1 MAERE
6 SSTYLV
12 WRNEKAPL
20 HARESAYTTSL
31 LAVREW
37 RDMGDAKDK
46 HQPGAVPIPCY
57 WPAASTTSAYSSS
70 NVSQGLEPPTS
81 AT

>member
-1 MAERE
+1 MRA
-6 SSTYLV
+6 
-12 WRNEKAPL
+12 KARTRL
-20 HARESAYTTSL
+20 HYRL
-31 LAVREW
+31 CRKW

-57 WPAASTTSAYSSS
+57 WPAALMTSAYSSS
-70 NVSQGLEPPTS
+70 DVSQGLEPPTS